1 MTCVGHRLSSR
12 QAKRFTHLLTSLDI
26 DHRSEPAGRKVDVW
40 VPAAYAPFARRHLA
54 RQAAEASLDG
64 IDPDPE
70 ALLSAGW
77 SSLIA
82 VLALALLYLLI
93 TLEADAQRF
102 FEVYGAVDRKIRTGE
117 IYRCV
122 TALLFHTTPAH
133 LLGNITALL
142 LFAPIICQRFGHGWG
157 WLLVLASGVGGNY
170 LNAWVRVTPQLITRI
185 HLSVGASTA
194 VFGALG
200 ILVAVNMRRRDRY
213 GGNRWRVWTPVAGGL
228 GFLAFM
234 GSAPGS
240 DLLAHLFGLLVGGTI
255 GLVALYGGQRPAG
268 GWWQA
273 TAAAA
278 TLGTLAWAWVQGLGP
293 A

>member
-1 MTCVGHRLSSR
+1 MICVGRMLSRR
-12 QAKRFTHLLTSLDI
+12 QAKRLADLLTTLDI
-26 DHRSEPAGRKVDVW
+26 DHRSVPTGRRVNVW
-40 VPAAYAPFARRHLA
+40 APAAYAPFVRRQLA
-54 RQAAEASLDG
+54 RQAAETALHE
-64 IDPDPE
+64 IDPEPA
-70 ALLSAGW
+70 ALLPAGW

-82 VLALALLYLLI
+82 VLGLALLYIL
-93 TLEADAQRF
+93 TTMESDTQRF
-102 FEVYGAVDRKIRTGE
+102 FEVYGAVDRKIRAGE

-142 LFAPIICQRFGHGWG
+142 LFAPFICRRFGHGWG
-157 WLLVLASGVGGNY
+157 WLLVLGSGVGGNY
-170 LNAWVRVTPQLITRI
+170 LNAWIRRTAQLWTEV

-200 ILVAVNMRRRDRY
+200 ILVAINMRHRGRHGRS
-213 GGNRWRVWTPVAGGL
+213 RWRVWTPVAGGL

-240 DLLAHLFGLLVGGTI
+240 DLLAHLFGFLVGGAI
-255 GLVALYGGQRPAG
+255 GVAALYGCPRPAA
-268 GWWQA
+268 GWSQA
-273 TAAAA
+273 AAAAA
-278 TLGTLAWAWVQGLGP
+278 TLGTLAWAWAQGLGP